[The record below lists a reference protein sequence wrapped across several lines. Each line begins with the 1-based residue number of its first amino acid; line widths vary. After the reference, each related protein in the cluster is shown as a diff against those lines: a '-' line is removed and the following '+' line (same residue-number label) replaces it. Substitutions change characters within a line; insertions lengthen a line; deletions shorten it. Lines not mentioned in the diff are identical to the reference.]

1 MIHLK
6 RIALPAGFAA
16 LAISQATAQPAAPVP
31 VARNGEK
38 PRNVIFI
45 LSDDHRYDF
54 MGFTGAV
61 PWLQT
66 PALDR
71 MAREGA
77 CLKNAFVTTSL
88 SSPSRASILTGL
100 FTHTHTVVD
109 NQAPKPDDPGLFP
122 AVPSAERI
130 PHRLLRQ
137 MAHGQSGRHAPARIR
152 PLGRIPRTGNLLQ
165 HGAEH
170 QRRAR
175 KVRSGTLLHRHTD
188 RPRHR
193 FRTRQRRWSVLHLPL
208 LQIGTRRISALTVPE
223 RDVQGRKSGLSAVV
237 QRAGVRNPPT
247 AQQGCGRQAARRTGL
262 VRREPAPR
270 LGKEPAGKLARRRL
284 PVSRRTAVR
293 GGLPQLLRDGDQHG
307 RRHRAAAGFSAGRRA
322 GRIDSW

>member
-1 MIHLK
+1 MMHLK
-6 RIALPAGFAA
+6 RITLPAGFAA
-16 LAISQATAQPAAPVP
+16 LAISQAAARPAAPVP

-109 NQAPKPDDPGLFP
+109 NQAPKLY
-122 AVPSAERI
+122 
-130 PHRLLRQ
+130 
-137 MAHGQSGRHAPARIR
+137 
-152 PLGRIPRTGNLLQ
+152 
-165 HGAEH
+165 
-170 QRRAR
+170 
-175 KVRSGTLLHRHTD
+175 
-188 RPRHR
+188 
-193 FRTRQRRWSVLHLPL
+193 
-208 LQIGTRRISALTVPE
+208 
-223 RDVQGRKSGLSAVV
+223 
-237 QRAGVRNPPT
+237 
-247 AQQGCGRQAARRTGL
+247 
-262 VRREPAPR
+262 
-270 LGKEPAGKLARRRL
+270 
-284 PVSRRTAVR
+284 
-293 GGLPQLLRDGDQHG
+293 
-307 RRHRAAAGFSAGRRA
+307 
-322 GRIDSW
+322 